1 MTLIE
6 WPEIETFVKGR
17 LEGERAKN
25 DAVGLS
31 DAETNAI
38 RGRISILK
46 ELLRLPETLKLR
58 QSPVHN
64 GEPDE

>member
-1 MTLIE
+1 MTIE
-6 WPEIETFVKGR
+6 WPEIEAFAKNR
-17 LEGERAKN
+17 LESERVKN

-46 ELLRLPETLKLR
+46 ELLRLPETLKIR
-58 QSPVHN
+58 QSPAHN